1 MGKRDASH
9 FITEYYTEGGKVELM
24 IPTDATD
31 DDFALLR
38 EMLDL
43 IEAKLKRRAD
53 RKTEPFDKDINALCK
68 TEPQTEI
75 PEYAEWKNAYEKMSN
90 FGEREGE

>member
-31 DDFALLR
+31 DDFALLKD
-38 EMLDL
+38 MLAL
-43 IEAKLKRRAD
+43 VEAKIKKRAN
-53 RKTEPFDKDINALCK
+53 RKTEPTIS
-68 TEPQTEI
+68 
-75 PEYAEWKNAYEKMSN
+75 KMEQV
-90 FGEREGE
+90 GKE